1 MSRASGAC
9 HDAPAVNAGVTSE
22 RVYDALKARLL
33 GGAVP
38 PGERLEPKKLA
49 SLLASSVTPVRDALH
64 RLAGEQIVEMRAAE
78 GFQLP
83 LVTEP
88 ALRDLYNWNQEL
100 LRLALRRW
108 PAGKPP
114 PLEAPP
120 NGPHADQARALYSII
135 AARSGSVELA
145 RQVEAASDRL
155 AAARVAES
163 RVASLTS
170 VELADIR
177 AAIAEGE
184 AASVARRVTAYH
196 RRRLAQISAIVEAIY
211 RPG

>member
-1 MSRASGAC
+1 MLPANGAY
-9 HDAPAVNAGVTSE
+9 HDAAAVNAGVTSE

-33 GGAVP
+33 GGEVP

-64 RLAGEQIVEMRAAE
+64 RLAGEQLVEMRAAE

-88 ALRDLYNWNQEL
+88 ALRDLYSWNHEL

-108 PAGKPP
+108 PAA
-114 PLEAPP
+114 APTTRETTP
-120 NGPHADQARALYSII
+120 DGSDADQARALFGAI
-135 AARSGSVELA
+135 AARSGSAELA

-155 AAARVAES
+155 AAARVVES
-163 RVASLTS
+163 RVVVTAE
-170 VELADIR
+170 ELSDLR
-177 AAIAEGE
+177 AAIA
-184 AASVARRVTAYH
+184 ADNARPIARCVAAYH
-196 RRRLAQISAIVEAIY
+196 RRRVAHLSSIVEAIY
-211 RPG
+211 RGG

>member
-1 MSRASGAC
+1 M
-9 HDAPAVNAGVTSE
+9 NAGVTSE

-33 GGAVP
+33 GSDVL

-88 ALRDLYNWNQEL
+88 GLRDLYNWNHEL

-108 PAGKPP
+108 PARTPARY
-114 PLEAPP
+114 ETAPD
-120 NGPHADQARALYSII
+120 GTDADQARTLYGAIG
-135 AARSGSVELA
+135 AQSGSAELA

-155 AAARVAES
+155 AAARVAE
-163 RVASLTS
+163 RHVAPSIAE
-170 VELADIR
+170 ELADLR
-177 AAIAEGE
+177 AAIAGGE
-184 AASVARRVTAYH
+184 ALPVARRVAAIH
-196 RRRLAQISAIVEAIY
+196 RRRLAQISAIVEAMY
-211 RPG
+211 RAS